1 MIRASAAGLLLAL
14 GLAGC
19 GGGLL
24 SSNAPVSHAY
34 VLRPAVAATPAAT
47 GEAPLAASIRVLGAQ
62 AAPGLDTDRML
73 ILGADGRLDFFSTGH
88 WAGTIPDLVTAQV
101 IETLRGSN
109 QFTAVLGDS
118 SPFPGENVLVIDVRR
133 FEAQYASPDAAPVVH
148 VVLACKLGRRSDRAV
163 LAAFVAEGHEAASA
177 NRLSSVVAAYDA
189 AFAQALGTILE
200 RVRTTT
206 APSPPSGG
214 KPST

>member
-1 MIRASAAGLLLAL
+1 MIRAPAVGLLLGL

-24 SSNAPVSHAY
+24 SSGAPVSHAY
-34 VLRPAVAATPAAT
+34 VLRPAVAASPAVT
-47 GEAPLAASIRVLGAQ
+47 GEAPQSASIRVLRAQ
-62 AAPGLDTDRML
+62 AAPGRDTDRML

-101 IETLRGSN
+101 VETLRGSN
-109 QFTAVLGDS
+109 EFVAVLGDN

-133 FEAQYASPDAAPVVH
+133 FEAQYASADAAPVVH
-148 VVLACKLGRRSDRAV
+148 VVLDCKLGRRSDRAV
-163 LAAFVAEGHEAASA
+163 LASFVAEGHEAASA
-177 NRLSSVVAAYDA
+177 NRLASIVAAYDA
-189 AFAQALGTILE
+189 AFAEALGTILE
-200 RVRTTT
+200 RLRTTT
-206 APSPPSGG
+206 VPSPPSAG

>member
-1 MIRASAAGLLLAL
+1 MIRASGVGLLLGL

-34 VLRPAVAATPAAT
+34 VLRPAVAAPPAAP
-47 GEAPLAASIRVLGAQ
+47 GEASPVSIRVLRAQ

-101 IETLRGSN
+101 VETLRGSN
-109 QFTAVLGDS
+109 QFAAVLGDS
-118 SPFPGENVLVIDVRR
+118 SPFPSENVLVIDVRR
-133 FEAQYASPDAAPVVH
+133 FEAQYASPDAAPMVH
-148 VVLACKLGRRSDRAV
+148 VVLDCKLGRRSDRLV
-163 LAAFVAEGHEAASA
+163 LAAFVAEGHQAASE

-189 AFAQALGTILE
+189 AFGQALGTILE

-206 APSPPSGG
+206 VPSPPSAG

>member
-1 MIRASAAGLLLAL
+1 MMRASAVILLLGW

-19 GGGLL
+19 SGSLL

-34 VLRPAVAATPAAT
+34 VLRPAVAASAAE
-47 GEAPLAASIRVLGAQ
+47 GPQSPSIRVLRAQ

-88 WAGTIPDLVTAQV
+88 WAAPIPDLVTAQV
-101 IETLRGSN
+101 VEALRGSN
-109 QFTAVLGDS
+109 QFEAVIGDS
-118 SPFPGENVLVIDVRR
+118 SPFPAENVLVIDVRR
-133 FEAQYASPDAAPVVH
+133 FEAQSASANAAPVAH
-148 VVLACKLGRRSDRAV
+148 VVLDCKLGRRSDRV
-163 LAAFVAEGHEAASA
+163 MLASFVAEGHGAASE
-177 NRLSSVVAAYDA
+177 NRLSSVVEAYDA

-206 APSPPSGG
+206 APSLPSTG